1 MEMFIFGL
9 IVGTVLAWLT
19 VYVML
24 KTVITKVNDEMGK
37 ILDQAVEAAEEAS
50 SKIEILARV
59 ELHGDT
65 FYAYNKETNEFM
77 AQGRT
82 LKEIKEHMFK
92 RYDKDKYNV
101 VADPHNDADVLEKLK
116 ATTQE
121 AAE

>member
-9 IVGTVLAWLT
+9 VVGTVLAWLT

-24 KTVITKVNDEMGK
+24 KTVITKVNNEMGK
-37 ILDQAVEAAEEAS
+37 ILDQAVEAAEEAN

-92 RYDKDKYNV
+92 RYDKTKYNV
-101 VADPHNDADVLEKLK
+101 MVDPESDADVLKKLK

-121 AAE
+121 ATE

>member
-1 MEMFIFGL
+1 MLILGLVIGMFIAWA
-9 IVGTVLAWLT
+9 TVWF
-19 VYVML
+19 ML

-77 AQGRT
+77 AQGKT

-92 RYDKDKYNV
+92 RYDKTKYNV
-101 VADPHNDADVLEKLK
+101 MADPESDADVLKKLK

-121 AAE
+121 VTE

>member
-9 IVGTVLAWLT
+9 VVGTVLAWLT

-37 ILDQAVEAAEEAS
+37 ILDQAAEAVEEANN
-50 SKIEILARV
+50 KIEILARV

-92 RYDKDKYNV
+92 RYDKTKYNV
-101 VADPHNDADVLEKLK
+101 MADPESDADVLKKLK

-121 AAE
+121 ATE

>member
-1 MEMFIFGL
+1 MGMFIFGL

-37 ILDQAVEAAEEAS
+37 ILDQAAEAVEEANN
-50 SKIEILARV
+50 KIEILARV

-92 RYDKDKYNV
+92 RYDRTKYNV
-101 VADPHNDADVLEKLK
+101 MADPESDADVLKKLK

-121 AAE
+121 ATE